1 MIFGL
6 IGSARST
13 DQIWLDIVYI
23 RYFAY
28 FLEKV
33 LDGEVLVVVVQT
45 WFLRKKKEKKKL
57 DFSLAKEVI
66 LDGIDPRR
74 RRISSAYW

>member
-74 RRISSAYW
+74 RRISSA